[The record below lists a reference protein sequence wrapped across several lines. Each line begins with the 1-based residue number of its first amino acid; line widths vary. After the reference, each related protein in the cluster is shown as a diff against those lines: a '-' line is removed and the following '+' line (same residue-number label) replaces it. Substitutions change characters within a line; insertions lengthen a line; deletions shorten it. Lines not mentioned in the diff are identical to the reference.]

1 MRLINVQSYRLEAFN
16 EQVPRYAILSH
27 TWGND
32 QDEVSFHDLTG
43 GNAEC
48 ASAKP
53 WPIKFEGCCKQAA
66 KDGLDYVWID
76 TCCIDKT
83 NSVELGEAINSMFRW
98 YKKATICYAYL
109 ADVTVGTAEIN
120 HPHVE
125 SEFSTSRWFYR
136 GWTLQELLA
145 PKNLVFYNYRWTSLG
160 SKRDLKMLRLIEKA
174 TGIPRFF
181 LRGTKEL
188 IDASIA
194 QRMSWASRRETKRRE
209 DIAYCLLGIFDIMM
223 PMIYGEGDR
232 AFIRLQEELIKK
244 TRDDSIFAWG
254 LGSTEPASADSNDI
268 ISAGVFATSPADFI
282 NSGHILSGKRG
293 IKSTA
298 ILVVDGGC
306 VRSNLPLY
314 TDSVGQLF
322 GLLNCGPGLNGSNRV
337 VVGIPLSYS
346 LSGEYIRPEGRCSQL
361 LSVPNA
367 ATSARQIYIKT
378 ERQQKTTILSGS
390 STFFE
395 IEDPSEAGLKLI
407 EVEPQECWSEEESI
421 IAISSN
427 LSRDTVQQCWIRF
440 RPEDEG
446 STDFLVLLEPE
457 IPGSPVKAQCH
468 IMTSS
473 QTTLLKDLIQYSSNI
488 RPTAFGKN
496 IARDNSR
503 SIQVTLDQDTTAGQM
518 IFILKLAKTTTL
530 PSVTVDAT
538 LELGLQAAKFE
549 RDKAAK
555 AQDKLSLGIGDPNWQ
570 RGTAYT
576 LESVEK
582 SVAGWIRKWP
592 VKLFKQGNIS
602 DGAPPQRRLAPKVGI
617 GAFVLNEEGKCLL
630 GKRKCNPGAGTWALP
645 GGHLQF
651 GESFE
656 NCAEREVLEKT
667 GLSFRNVQFLTATNN
682 IMECEG
688 IHYMTV
694 FVSGSICGEPIE
706 PQLMEPEKCD
716 AWEWVAWEEIVALAN
731 DAMAGEDNG
740 KEKLFSSLVNL
751 VEQRPGFS
759 PCTAHSG
766 LATTG
771 LIDFRRQT

>member
-1 MRLINVQSYRLEAFN
+1 M
-16 EQVPRYAILSH
+16 PM
-27 TWGND
+27 
-32 QDEVSFHDLTG
+32 
-43 GNAEC
+43 
-48 ASAKP
+48 
-53 WPIKFEGCCKQAA
+53 
-66 KDGLDYVWID
+66 
-76 TCCIDKT
+76 
-83 NSVELGEAINSMFRW
+83 ELGEAINSMFRW

-109 ADVTVGTAEIN
+109 ADVTIGTAEIN
-120 HPHVE
+120 NPYMV
-125 SEFSTSRWFYR
+125 SQFSTSRWFYR

-145 PKNLVFYNYRWTSLG
+145 PKNLVFYDYTWTRIG
-160 SKRDLKMLRLIEKA
+160 NKRDLKMLRLIEKA
-174 TGIPRFF
+174 TGIPRLF

-188 IDASIA
+188 VDASIA
-194 QRMSWASRRETKRRE
+194 QRMSWASRRKTKRRE

-254 LGSTEPASADSNDI
+254 LGSTESAFADSNDI

-282 NSGHILSGKRG
+282 NSGHILSEKHG

-306 VRSNLPLY
+306 VRANLPLY
-314 TDSVGQLF
+314 TDSAGQLF
-322 GLLNCGPGLNGSNRV
+322 GLLNCGPGLNGSNRM
-337 VVGIPLSYS
+337 VVGIPLSDG
-346 LSGEYIRPEGRCSQL
+346 LSDEYIRPEGRCSQL
-361 LSVPNA
+361 LPVPEA
-367 ATSARQIYIKT
+367 ATSAQQIYIKT
-378 ERQQKTTILSGS
+378 ERQQKTTVSGS
-390 STFFE
+390 STCFE

-407 EVEPQECWSEEESI
+407 EVEPQEYWSEEESI

-427 LSRDTVQQCWIRF
+427 LSRNTVQQCWIRF

-457 IPGSPVKAQCH
+457 IPGSHVKAQCH

-488 RPTAFGKN
+488 RPIAFGKN
-496 IARDNSR
+496 IARDSSR

-518 IFILKLAKTTTL
+518 IFIVKLTKTTTL

-538 LELGLQAAKFE
+538 FELELQAAKFE

-555 AQDKLSLGIGDPNWQ
+555 AQDKLSLGIGEPNWQ

-576 LESVEK
+576 PESVEK
-582 SVAGWIRKWP
+582 SVAERIQKCS
-592 VKLFKQGNIS
+592 VKLFKQGKIS
-602 DGAPPQRRLAPKVGI
+602 NGAPHDKVAPKVGI
-617 GAFVLNEEGKCLL
+617 GAFVLNKEGKCLL
-630 GKRKCNPGAGTWALP
+630 GKRKCSPGAGTWALP
-645 GGHLQF
+645 GGQLQF

-656 NCAEREVLEKT
+656 NCAEREVFEKT
-667 GLSFRNVQFLTATNN
+667 GLTITNVQFTTATNN
-682 IMECEG
+682 IMLYEG

-694 FVSGSICGEPIE
+694 F
-706 PQLMEPEKCD
+706 LMEPEKCE

-731 DAMAGEDNG
+731 YAMAGKDNG
-740 KEKLFSSLVNL
+740 KKKLFSPLVNL

-759 PCTAHSG
+759 PCTEAYNVSGHS
-766 LATTG
+766 ATTD
-771 LIDFRRQT
+771 LINICRQN